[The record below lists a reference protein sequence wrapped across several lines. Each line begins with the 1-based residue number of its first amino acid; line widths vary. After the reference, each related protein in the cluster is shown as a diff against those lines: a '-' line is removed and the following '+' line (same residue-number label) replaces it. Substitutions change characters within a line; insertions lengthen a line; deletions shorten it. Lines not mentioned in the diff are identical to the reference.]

1 MRLPDVLVPPPTPSS
16 LACRCHPPGAI
27 CGPMSS
33 MLRAVST
40 HLSPAAAAL
49 VAGGDP
55 SSAVAGRHFEMH
67 EVADGV
73 TLRVVVEGGEAAPLV
88 IL

>member
-1 MRLPDVLVPPPTPSS
+1 
-16 LACRCHPPGAI
+16 
-27 CGPMSS
+27 

-40 HLSPAAAAL
+40 HLSPAA
-49 VAGGDP
+49 GGDP
-55 SSAVAGRHFEMH
+55 SDAVTGRHFETH

-73 TLRVVVEGGEAAPLV
+73 TLRVVVEGDEAAPLI

>member
-1 MRLPDVLVPPPTPSS
+1 
-16 LACRCHPPGAI
+16 
-27 CGPMSS
+27 MSS

-40 HLSPAAAAL
+40 HLSPAL

-55 SSAVAGRHFEMH
+55 SDAVAGRHFEMH

>member
-1 MRLPDVLVPPPTPSS
+1 
-16 LACRCHPPGAI
+16 
-27 CGPMSS
+27 MSS

-49 VAGGDP
+49 VAGGGP
-55 SSAVAGRHFEMH
+55 SDAVAGRQFETH

-73 TLRVVVEGGEAAPLV
+73 TLRVVVEGDEAAPLI

>member
-1 MRLPDVLVPPPTPSS
+1 
-16 LACRCHPPGAI
+16 
-27 CGPMSS
+27 MSS

-40 HLSPAAAAL
+40 HLSPAAAL
-49 VAGGDP
+49 VGDP
-55 SSAVAGRHFEMH
+55 SDAVAGRHFEMH

>member
-1 MRLPDVLVPPPTPSS
+1 
-16 LACRCHPPGAI
+16 
-27 CGPMSS
+27 MSS

-40 HLSPAAAAL
+40 HLSPAGAVV
-49 VAGGDP
+49 VAGGVQPDP
-55 SSAVAGRHFEMH
+55 SAVAGRHFEMH

>member
-1 MRLPDVLVPPPTPSS
+1 MRLP
-16 LACRCHPPGAI
+16 AGAI

-40 HLSPAAAAL
+40 HLSPAAAL
-49 VAGGDP
+49 VAGAGDP
-55 SSAVAGRHFEMH
+55 SDAVAGRSFETH

>member
-1 MRLPDVLVPPPTPSS
+1 MRGCLTSSPRPDPRLIGLPLPP
-16 LACRCHPPGAI
+16 ARV
-27 CGPMSS
+27 CGPMTS

>member
-1 MRLPDVLVPPPTPSS
+1 
-16 LACRCHPPGAI
+16 
-27 CGPMSS
+27 MSS

-40 HLSPAAAAL
+40 HLSPAAAL

-73 TLRVVVEGGEAAPLV
+73 MLRVVVEGGEAAPLV